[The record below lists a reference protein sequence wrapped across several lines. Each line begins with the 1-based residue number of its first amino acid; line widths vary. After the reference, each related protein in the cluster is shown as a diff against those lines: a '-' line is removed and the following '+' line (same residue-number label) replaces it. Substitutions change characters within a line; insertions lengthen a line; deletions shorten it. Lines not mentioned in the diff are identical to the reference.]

1 MDVSIISNILLKIH
15 PKVCTTEHLIYSFFS
30 HITSYLGIIPLD
42 QVDVRVLG
50 AEGGERSWQFEI
62 YNVGGGEARDTVKGC
77 KLDRGGTV
85 VMGHHKVYR
94 WVAVVSLVTTR
105 AVLLQDERG
114 HGGGA
119 GRLGVLP
126 GPRHQEAEAGP
137 APAAEEGEAP
147 QHQGLADTQ
156 SPVESQ

>member
-1 MDVSIISNILLKIH
+1 MMDVSIISNILLKIH
-15 PKVCTTEHLIYSFFS
+15 PKVCKTEHLIYFFS

-94 WVAVVSLVTTR
+94 WVAVVSLMTTR
-105 AVLLQDERG
+105 AMLFRMSAATAEERDAWVSCLDRVIKKQRLDRLLQQRKER
-114 HGGGA
+114 HLST
-119 GRLGVLP
+119 RV
-126 GPRHQEAEAGP
+126 
-137 APAAEEGEAP
+137 
-147 QHQGLADTQ
+147 
-156 SPVESQ
+156 

>member
-1 MDVSIISNILLKIH
+1 MCGCWVRRAGIEAGSSRSTTWGAARRGTRSRGASWTGAAPWSWATTRSTGGSLFLA
-15 PKVCTTEHLIYSFFS
+15 KVM
-30 HITSYLGIIPLD
+30 
-42 QVDVRVLG
+42 V
-50 AEGGERSWQFEI
+50 
-62 YNVGGGEARDTVKGC
+62 
-77 KLDRGGTV
+77 
-85 VMGHHKVYR
+85 
-94 WVAVVSLVTTR
+94 VTTR

-147 QHQGLADTQ
+147 QHQGLVGTQ
-156 SPVESQ
+156 SPVSQKHRVES

>member
-1 MDVSIISNILLKIH
+1 MGRC
-15 PKVCTTEHLIYSFFS
+15 PG
-30 HITSYLGIIPLD
+30 LGDGDLSC
-42 QVDVRVLG
+42 RV
-50 AEGGERSWQFEI
+50 
-62 YNVGGGEARDTVKGC
+62 V
-77 KLDRGGTV
+77 
-85 VMGHHKVYR
+85 
-94 WVAVVSLVTTR
+94 
-105 AVLLQDERG
+105 QDECG
-114 HGGGA
+114 LGGGA

>member
-1 MDVSIISNILLKIH
+1 M
-15 PKVCTTEHLIYSFFS
+15 
-30 HITSYLGIIPLD
+30 
-42 QVDVRVLG
+42 G

-94 WVAVVSLVTTR
+94 WVAVPGQGDGGDHSCRV
-105 AVLLQDERG
+105 AQDERG

-147 QHQGLADTQ
+147 QHQGLVGTQ
-156 SPVESQ
+156 SPVSQKHRVES

>member
-1 MDVSIISNILLKIH
+1 M
-15 PKVCTTEHLIYSFFS
+15 
-30 HITSYLGIIPLD
+30 
-42 QVDVRVLG
+42 DVRVLG

-94 WVAVVSLVTTR
+94 WVAGPGKVMVVTSR

-147 QHQGLADTQ
+147 QHQGLVGTQ
-156 SPVESQ
+156 SPVSQKHRVES

>member
-1 MDVSIISNILLKIH
+1 M
-15 PKVCTTEHLIYSFFS
+15 
-30 HITSYLGIIPLD
+30 
-42 QVDVRVLG
+42 DVRVLG

-94 WVAVVSLVTTR
+94 WVAVLGKVMVVTSR

-147 QHQGLADTQ
+147 QHQGLVGTQ
-156 SPVESQ
+156 SPVSQKHRVES

>member
-1 MDVSIISNILLKIH
+1 M
-15 PKVCTTEHLIYSFFS
+15 S
-30 HITSYLGIIPLD
+30 HISSYYLIFRNYPTGPSGCAGVGCGGRGEKLA
-42 QVDVRVLG
+42 VRDL
-50 AEGGERSWQFEI
+50 Q
-62 YNVGGGEARDTVKGC
+62 
-77 KLDRGGTV
+77 RGGRRGAGHGQGV
-85 VMGHHKVYR
+85 QAGQGRHRGHGPPQGLQVGRCPGKVMV
-94 WVAVVSLVTTR
+94 VTTR

-147 QHQGLADTQ
+147 QHQGLADTL
-156 SPVESQ
+156 SPVESQEHRVES